1 MNTGTVNGLILRKA
15 LALSQTMQ
23 AARIYS
29 CIFQRLYQPDTSL

>member
-1 MNTGTVNGLILRKA
+1 MNTGTVKWFNSEKA